1 MKMLL
6 KRLLLYTMAAVC
18 FIQVNAQEKRTVTG
32 TVRDGE
38 GNPVPAAT
46 VTEKGT
52 SNSVTTDIKGAF
64 SINVASSAT
73 LVITSVG
80 FNNLEVRATS
90 TTMSVELQSASKE
103 LQGVVVT
110 ALGIKRQK
118 KSLGYAVQEVKGST
132 LVDARE
138 PNLANTLTGVVAG
151 LQVVR
156 SSNGPAG
163 SSKIILRGSN
173 SLTGSNQPLIVVDGV
188 PVDNFTGGNN
198 NDYWNPSLDYGN
210 GLADL
215 NPSDIE
221 SITVLKGQTAAA
233 LYGSRAG
240 NGAIL
245 VTTKTGKKQAG
256 LGMSFSTTF
265 GFESI
270 FTNPEMQ
277 NVFGQGGN
285 GTFDASSGA
294 NWGPKITGQ
303 QVTNWNGKPENLAY
317 QNNVKNFYDKGFN
330 QNYNLTFQQQF
341 NNISI
346 YSSFNRYEDKS
357 MIPGAKLLRHNF
369 TTRSVAKFGRGDKWT
384 ADMKVQYSNTMAQ
397 NRPLAGNNTNNV
409 ARLLYTFPISLDIT
423 QFKAGT
429 DQYDNMIWWN
439 NAGSTVNPYWRSKN
453 ALNQDSRD
461 RFILTGSLKY
471 DIAKWL
477 SAEVKTGV
485 DMYTNNYIT
494 KVRAGSPIATNGR
507 YGTGKSVFSEANYSG
522 MLTAKKDN
530 LISKLSANA
539 MIGGNLMQRK
549 GSGIDG
555 SANLVVPNLF
565 SLGNAVGNPSI
576 SEWISEKRINSVFG
590 TAGVNWDEYLY
601 LDATFRNDWSSAL
614 AKANRSYFYPSIS
627 AAVVVSEMLER
638 KNVRMPSWFNYAKIR
653 GSYASVG
660 NDMDPYQLYNS
671 YWIGRDPNNAT
682 TAGRNSTLFDENVVN
697 ELIKSKEIGA
707 ELKFINNRVTVDFS
721 LYKNNATNQ
730 LINLPLDATS
740 GYTSK
745 KINAGNI
752 QNKGYEIMVDAR
764 VVNKA
769 DFVWNVSAN
778 FSHNDNS
785 ITDILKDSGVTKY
798 ALGGFDNLAITATAG
813 EKYGAIYGTTFK
825 RVTDDKSPYYGQLI
839 LNGTTGLPQLG
850 ESNVFL
856 GNQQAYGLLGV
867 TNTFGYK
874 GITLSFL
881 VDARFGGKM
890 FSSTLAAMQANGS
903 AAETVVNGAREN
915 FVVQGV
921 VPDGAGYKAN
931 TISVTPQNYWTAV
944 STTGN
949 LGIIEANI
957 YDASNVRLRNV
968 QLSYQLPKSFLSKAR
983 IQKATVGVSC
993 NNVWLISSHM
1003 KGLDPESVFATGT
1016 NALGF
1021 ENASPPTSRTILF
1034 NLTLNF

>member
-1 MKMLL
+1 MLL
-6 KRLLLYTMAAVC
+6 KRLLLYAVAAMC
-18 FIQVNAQEKRTVTG
+18 FIEVNAQEKRQVTG
-32 TVRDGE
+32 TVRDAD
-38 GNPVPAAT
+38 GNPLPAAT

-52 SNSVTTDIKGAF
+52 SNSVATDVSGVFRIT
-64 SINVASSAT
+64 VAPTAT
-73 LVITSVG
+73 LVISSVG
-80 FNNLEVRATS
+80 FADAEVKATS
-90 TTMSVELQSASKE
+90 TNITVQLQTASKE

-256 LGMSFSTTF
+256 LGMSFATTF
-265 GFESI
+265 GFESV
-270 FTNPEMQ
+270 FTNPQMQ
-277 NVFGQGGN
+277 TIFGQGSN
-285 GTFDASSGA
+285 GAFDATSGA
-294 NWGPKITGQ
+294 SWGPKISGQ
-303 QVTNWNGKPENLAY
+303 QVTNWNGKPENLSY
-317 QNNVKNFYDKGFN
+317 YNNVKNFYDKGFN

-341 NNISI
+341 NNISV
-346 YSSFNRYEDKS
+346 YSSFNRFEDKS

-384 ADMKVQYSNTMAQ
+384 ADMKVQYSNTTAQ

-409 ARLLYTFPISLDIT
+409 ARLLYTLPISLDVT
-423 QFKAGT
+423 QFRAGT
-429 DQYDNMIWWN
+429 DQFDNMIWWN
-439 NAGSTVNPYWRSKN
+439 QSSQVNPYWRSKN

-471 DIAKWL
+471 DIASWL

-485 DMYTNNYIT
+485 DMYTNNYLT
-494 KVRAGSPIATNGR
+494 KIRAGSPIATNGR

-590 TAGVNWDEYLY
+590 TAGINWDEYLY

-614 AKANRSYFYPSIS
+614 AKANRSYFYPSVS
-627 AAVVVSEMLER
+627 AAVVVTEMLE
-638 KNVRMPSWFNYAKIR
+638 KSNVKLPSWFNYAKIR

-660 NDMDPYQLYNS
+660 NDMEPYQLYNS

-682 TAGRNSTLFDENVVN
+682 TAGRNSTLYNDKVVN
-697 ELIKSKEIGA
+697 ELIKSREIGA
-707 ELKFINNRVTVDFS
+707 ELKFLGSRVTVDFS

-740 GYTSK
+740 GYTSM

-752 QNKGYEIMVDAR
+752 QNKGYEVMVDAR
-764 VVNKA
+764 VFNKK
-769 DFVWNVSAN
+769 DFIWNVSAN

-785 ITDILKDSGVTKY
+785 IIDILKDSGVTKY

-813 EKYGAIYGTTFK
+813 EKYGAIYGTTFR
-825 RVTDDKSPYYGQLI
+825 RVTDDKSPYFGQLI
-839 LNGTTGLPQLG
+839 LNATTGLPEVG
-850 ESNVFL
+850 ASNVFL
-856 GNQQAYGLLGV
+856 GNQQAYGLMGI

-890 FSSTLAAMQANGS
+890 FSSTLAAMQANGT
-903 AAETVVNGAREN
+903 AGETVVNGAREN
-915 FVVQGV
+915 FVVEGV
-921 VPDGAGYKAN
+921 VPDGAGFKKN
-931 TISVTPQNYWTAV
+931 TISVTPQRYWETIA
-944 STTGN
+944 TTGN
-949 LGIIEANI
+949 MGIIEANI

>member
-1 MKMLL
+1 MLL
-6 KRLLLYTMAAVC
+6 KRLLLYAVAAMC
-18 FIQVNAQEKRTVTG
+18 FIEVNAQEKRQVTG
-32 TVRDGE
+32 TVRDAD
-38 GNPVPAAT
+38 GNPLLAAT

-52 SNSVTTDIKGAF
+52 SNSVATDVSGVFRIT
-64 SINVASSAT
+64 VAPTAT
-73 LVITSVG
+73 LVISSVG
-80 FNNLEVRATS
+80 FADAEVKATS
-90 TTMSVELQSASKE
+90 TNITVQLQTASKE

-256 LGMSFSTTF
+256 LGMSFATTF
-265 GFESI
+265 GFESV
-270 FTNPEMQ
+270 FTNPQMQ
-277 NVFGQGGN
+277 TIFGQGSN
-285 GTFDASSGA
+285 GAFDATSGA
-294 NWGPKITGQ
+294 SWGPKISGQ
-303 QVTNWNGKPENLAY
+303 QVTNWNGKPENLSY
-317 QNNVKNFYDKGFN
+317 YNNVKNFYDKGFN

-341 NNISI
+341 NNISV
-346 YSSFNRYEDKS
+346 YSSFNRFEDKS

-384 ADMKVQYSNTMAQ
+384 ADMKVQYSNTTAQ

-409 ARLLYTFPISLDIT
+409 ARLLYTLPISLDVT
-423 QFKAGT
+423 QFRAGT
-429 DQYDNMIWWN
+429 DQFDNMIWWN
-439 NAGSTVNPYWRSKN
+439 QSSQVNPYWRSKN

-471 DIAKWL
+471 DIASWL

-485 DMYTNNYIT
+485 DMYTNNYLT
-494 KVRAGSPIATNGR
+494 KIRAGSPIATNGR

-590 TAGVNWDEYLY
+590 TAGINWDEYLY

-614 AKANRSYFYPSIS
+614 AKANRSYFYPSVS
-627 AAVVVSEMLER
+627 AAVVVTEMLE
-638 KNVRMPSWFNYAKIR
+638 KSNVKLPSWFNYAKIR

-660 NDMDPYQLYNS
+660 NDMEPYQLYNS

-682 TAGRNSTLFDENVVN
+682 TAGRNSTLYNDKVVN
-697 ELIKSKEIGA
+697 ELIKSREIGA
-707 ELKFINNRVTVDFS
+707 ELKFLGSRVTVDFS

-740 GYTSK
+740 GYTSM

-752 QNKGYEIMVDAR
+752 QNKGYEVMVDAR
-764 VVNKA
+764 VFNKK
-769 DFVWNVSAN
+769 DFIWNVSAN

-785 ITDILKDSGVTKY
+785 IIDILKDSGVTKY

-813 EKYGAIYGTTFK
+813 EKYGAIYGTTFR
-825 RVTDDKSPYYGQLI
+825 RVTDDKSPYFGQLI
-839 LNGTTGLPQLG
+839 LNATTGLPEVG
-850 ESNVFL
+850 ASNVFL
-856 GNQQAYGLLGV
+856 GNQQAYGLMGI

-890 FSSTLAAMQANGS
+890 FSSTLAAMQANGT
-903 AAETVVNGAREN
+903 AGETVVNGAREN
-915 FVVQGV
+915 FVVEGV
-921 VPDGAGYKAN
+921 VPDGAGFKKN
-931 TISVTPQNYWTAV
+931 TISVTPQRYWETIA
-944 STTGN
+944 TTGN
-949 LGIIEANI
+949 MGIIEANI

>member
-1 MKMLL
+1 MLL
-6 KRLLLYTMAAVC
+6 KRLLLYAVAAMC
-18 FIQVNAQEKRTVTG
+18 FIEVNAQEKRQVTG
-32 TVRDGE
+32 TVRDAD
-38 GNPVPAAT
+38 GNPLVAAT

-52 SNSVTTDIKGAF
+52 SNSVATDVSGVFRIT
-64 SINVASSAT
+64 VASSAT
-73 LVITSVG
+73 LVISSVG
-80 FNNLEVRATS
+80 FADAEVKATS
-90 TTMSVELQSASKE
+90 TSINVQLQTASKE

-270 FTNPEMQ
+270 FTNPQMQ
-277 NVFGQGGN
+277 TVFGQGSN
-285 GTFDASSGA
+285 GTFDATSGA
-294 NWGPKITGQ
+294 SWGPKITGQ
-303 QVTNWNGKPENLAY
+303 QVTNWNGKPENLSY
-317 QNNVKNFYDKGFN
+317 YNNVKNFYDKGFN

-341 NNISI
+341 NNISV

-384 ADMKVQYSNTMAQ
+384 ADFKVQYSNTMAQ

-409 ARLLYTFPISLDIT
+409 ARLLYTFPVSLDIT

-439 NAGSTVNPYWRSKN
+439 SAGSTVNPYWRSKN

-485 DMYTNNYIT
+485 DMYTNNYLT
-494 KVRAGSPIATNGR
+494 KIRAGSPIATNGR

-530 LISKLSANA
+530 LFSKLSANA
-539 MIGGNLMQRK
+539 MVGGNLMQRK

-590 TAGVNWDEYLY
+590 TAGINWDEYLY

-614 AKANRSYFYPSIS
+614 AKANRSYFYPSVS
-627 AAVVVSEMLER
+627 AAVVVTEMLE
-638 KNVRMPSWFNYAKIR
+638 KNNVKLPSWFNYAKVR
-653 GSYASVG
+653 ASYASVG
-660 NDMDPYQLYNS
+660 NDMEPYQLYNS

-682 TAGRNSTLFDENVVN
+682 TAGRNSTLYNDKVVN
-697 ELIKSKEIGA
+697 ELIKSREIGA
-707 ELKFINNRVTVDFS
+707 ELKFLGSRLTVDFS

-740 GYTSK
+740 GYTAM

-752 QNKGYEIMVDAR
+752 QNKGYEVMVDAR
-764 VVNKA
+764 VFNKK
-769 DFVWNVSAN
+769 DFIWNVSAN

-785 ITDILKDSGVTKY
+785 IIDILKDSGVTKY
-798 ALGGFDNLAITATAG
+798 GLGGFDNLAITATAG
-813 EKYGAIYGTTFK
+813 EKYGAIYGTTFR
-825 RVTDDKSPYYGQLI
+825 RVTDDKSPYFGQLI
-839 LNGTTGLPQLG
+839 LNATTGLPEVG
-850 ESNVFL
+850 GSNVFL

-890 FSSTLAAMQANGS
+890 FSSTLAAMQASGT

-915 FVVQGV
+915 FVVDGV
-921 VPDGAGYKAN
+921 VVDGTGFKKN
-931 TISVTPQNYWTAV
+931 TVAVTPQNYWTAV
-944 STTGN
+944 ATTGN
-949 LGIIEANI
+949 MGIIEANI

>member
-6 KRLLLYTMAAVC
+6 KRLLLYAVAAMC
-18 FIQVNAQEKRTVTG
+18 FIEVNAQEKRTVTG
-32 TVRDGE
+32 TVRDAD
-38 GNPVPAAT
+38 GNPVQAAT
-46 VTEKGT
+46 VTERGT
-52 SNSVTTDIKGAF
+52 SNSVATDIKGVF
-64 SINVASSAT
+64 SISVASSAT
-73 LVITSVG
+73 LVISSVG
-80 FNNLEVRATS
+80 FTDLEVKATS
-90 TTMSVELQSASKE
+90 TSISVELQSASKE

-198 NDYWNPSLDYGN
+198 NDYWNPSLDFGN

-221 SITVLKGQTAAA
+221 TITVLKGQTAAA

-256 LGMSFSTTF
+256 LGMSFSTTL
-265 GFESI
+265 GFESV

-277 NVFGQGGN
+277 NVFGQGSN
-285 GTFDASSGA
+285 GTFDATSGLS
-294 NWGPKITGQ
+294 WGPKITGQ
-303 QVTNWNGKPENLAY
+303 QVTNWNGKSENLTY
-317 QNNVKNFYDKGFN
+317 HNNVKNFYDKGNN

-346 YSSFNRYEDKS
+346 YSSFNRFEDKS
-357 MIPGAKLLRHNF
+357 IIPGAKLLRHNF

-384 ADMKVQYSNTMAQ
+384 ADMKVQYSNTTAQ

-409 ARLLYTFPISLDIT
+409 ARLLYTLPISLDVT

-429 DQYDNMIWWN
+429 DQFDNMIWWN
-439 NAGSTVNPYWRSKN
+439 QSSQVNPYWMSKN
-453 ALNQDSRD
+453 ALNKDSRD

-477 SAEVKTGV
+477 TAEVKTGI
-485 DMYTNNYIT
+485 DMYTNNYTT

-614 AKANRSYFYPSIS
+614 AKANRSYFYPSVS
-627 AAVVVSEMLER
+627 AAVVVSEMLDR
-638 KNVRMPSWFNYAKIR
+638 GNVKMPSWLNYAKIR
-653 GSYASVG
+653 ASYASVG

-682 TAGRNSTLFDENVVN
+682 TSGRNSTLFDENVVN
-697 ELIKSKEIGA
+697 ELIKSREIGA
-707 ELKFINNRVTVDFS
+707 ELKLLGSRVTVDFS

-752 QNKGYEIMVDAR
+752 QNKGYEFMVDAR
-764 VVNKA
+764 VFNKSN
-769 DFVWNVSAN
+769 FIWNVSAN

-785 ITDILKDSGVTKY
+785 IIDILKDSGVTKY
-798 ALGGFDNLAITATAG
+798 GLGGFDNLVITATAG
-813 EKYGAIYGTTFK
+813 QKYGAIYGTTFK

-839 LNGTTGLPQLG
+839 LNATTGLPQVG

-890 FSSTLAAMQANGS
+890 FSSTLAAMQANGT

-915 FVVQGV
+915 FVVDGV
-921 VPDGAGYKAN
+921 VVDGSGYKKN
-931 TISVTPQNYWTAV
+931 TVSITSQNYWTTVA
-944 STTGN
+944 TTGN
-949 LGIIEANI
+949 LGIIEANM

>member
-6 KRLLLYTMAAVC
+6 KRLLLYAITAMC
-18 FIQVNAQEKRTVTG
+18 FIEVNAQEKRQVTG
-32 TVRDGE
+32 TVRDTD
-38 GNPVPAAT
+38 GNPVVAAT

-52 SNSVTTDIKGAF
+52 TNSVTTDFKGLF
-64 SINVASSAT
+64 SINVAPSAT
-73 LVITSVG
+73 LLITSVG
-80 FNNLEVRATS
+80 YNDLEIKAGSTS
-90 TTMSVELQSASKE
+90 INVELQSVSKE

-188 PVDNFTGGNN
+188 PVDNFTGGSNT
-198 NDYWNPSLDYGN
+198 DYWNPSLDYGN

-256 LGMSFSTTF
+256 LGMSFATTF
-265 GFESI
+265 GFESV

-277 NVFGQGGN
+277 NVFGQGSN
-285 GTFDASSGA
+285 GTFDATSGLS
-294 NWGPKITGQ
+294 WGPKITGQ
-303 QVTNWNGKPENLAY
+303 QVTNWNGKPENLTY
-317 QNNVKNFYDKGFN
+317 YNNVKNFYDKGFN

-341 NNISI
+341 NNISV

-397 NRPLAGNNTNNV
+397 NRPLAGNNNNNV
-409 ARLLYTFPISLDIT
+409 ARLLYTFPQSLDIT

-439 NAGSTVNPYWRSKN
+439 SAGSTVNPYWRSKN

-477 SAEVKTGV
+477 TAEVKTGV
-485 DMYTNNYIT
+485 DMYTNNYTT

-522 MLTAKKDN
+522 MLSAKKDN

-539 MIGGNLMQRK
+539 MVGGNLMLRK

-627 AAVVVSEMLER
+627 AAVVVSEMLDR
-638 KNVRMPSWFNYAKIR
+638 SNLKMPSWFNYAKIR
-653 GSYASVG
+653 ASYASVG

-707 ELKFINNRVTVDFS
+707 ELKFLSNRVTVDFS

-752 QNKGYEIMVDAR
+752 QNKGYEVMVDAR
-764 VVNKA
+764 VINKS
-769 DFVWNVSAN
+769 DFIWNVSAN

-785 ITDILKDSGVTKY
+785 IIDILKDSGVTKY

-839 LNGTTGLPQLG
+839 LNGTTGLPQVG

-867 TNTFGYK
+867 TNTFGFK

-890 FSSTLAAMQANGS
+890 FSSTLAAMQASGT

-915 FVVQGV
+915 FVVEGV
-921 VPDGAGYKAN
+921 VPDGSGYKKN
-931 TISVTPQNYWTAV
+931 TVSVTPQNYWTTVA
-944 STTGN
+944 TTGN
-949 LGIIEANI
+949 LGIIEANM

>member
-1 MKMLL
+1 MLL
-6 KRLLLYTMAAVC
+6 KRLLLYAVAAMC
-18 FIQVNAQEKRTVTG
+18 FIEVNAQEKRQVTG
-32 TVRDGE
+32 TVRDAD
-38 GNPVPAAT
+38 GNPVQAAT

-52 SNSVTTDIKGAF
+52 SNSVATDISGVF
-64 SINVASSAT
+64 RISVASSAT
-73 LVITSVG
+73 LVISSVG
-80 FNNLEVRATS
+80 FTDAEVKATS
-90 TTMSVELQSASKE
+90 TNINVQLQSASKE

-256 LGMSFSTTF
+256 LGMSFATTF
-265 GFESI
+265 GFESV

-277 NVFGQGGN
+277 TVFGQGSN
-285 GTFDASSGA
+285 NAFDATSGA
-294 NWGPKITGQ
+294 SWGPKIAGQ
-303 QVTNWNGKPENLAY
+303 QVTNWNGKPENLSY
-317 QNNVKNFYDKGFN
+317 YNNVKNFYDKGFN

-341 NNISI
+341 NNISV

-384 ADMKVQYSNTMAQ
+384 ADMKVQYSNTLAQ
-397 NRPLAGNNTNNV
+397 NRPLAGNNSNNV
-409 ARLLYTFPISLDIT
+409 ARLLYTLPISLDVT
-423 QFKAGT
+423 QFRAGT
-429 DQYDNMIWWN
+429 DEFDNMIWWN
-439 NAGSTVNPYWRSKN
+439 QSSQVNPYWRSKN

-471 DIAKWL
+471 DIASWL
-477 SAEVKTGV
+477 TAEVKTGV

-494 KVRAGSPIATNGR
+494 KIRAGSPIATNGR

-539 MIGGNLMQRK
+539 MVGGNLMLRK

-614 AKANRSYFYPSIS
+614 AKANRSYFYPSVS
-627 AAVVVSEMLER
+627 AAVVVSEMLDR
-638 KNVRMPSWFNYAKIR
+638 SNVKMPSWFSYAKIR
-653 GSYASVG
+653 ASYASVG
-660 NDMDPYQLYNS
+660 NDMEPYQLYNS
-671 YWIGRDPNNAT
+671 YSIGRDPNNAT
-682 TAGRNSTLFDENVVN
+682 TAGRNSTLYNENVVN
-697 ELIKSKEIGA
+697 ELIKSREIGA
-707 ELKFINNRVTVDFS
+707 ELKFLGNRVTVDFS

-752 QNKGYEIMVDAR
+752 QNKGYEVMVDAR
-764 VVNKA
+764 VINKT

-785 ITDILKDSGVTKY
+785 IIDILKDSGVTKY

-813 EKYGAIYGTTFK
+813 EKYGAIYGTTFS

-839 LNGTTGLPQLG
+839 LNGTTGLPQVG
-850 ESNVFL
+850 QSNVFL

-890 FSSTLAAMQANGS
+890 FSSTLAAMQANGT
-903 AAETVVNGAREN
+903 AGETVVNGARES
-915 FVVQGV
+915 FVVEGV
-921 VPDGAGYKAN
+921 VPDGSGFKKN
-931 TISVTPQNYWTAV
+931 TIAVTPQNYWTAV
-944 STTGN
+944 ATTGN
-949 LGIIEANI
+949 LGIIEANM

>member
-1 MKMLL
+1 MLL
-6 KRLLLYTMAAVC
+6 KRLLLYAVAAMC
-18 FIQVNAQEKRTVTG
+18 FIEVNAQEKRQVTG
-32 TVRDGE
+32 TVRDAD
-38 GNPVPAAT
+38 GNPLAAAT

-52 SNSVTTDIKGAF
+52 SNSVATDVSGVF
-64 SINVASSAT
+64 RMTVASSAT
-73 LVITSVG
+73 LVISSVG
-80 FNNLEVRATS
+80 YADAEVKANS
-90 TTMSVELQSASKE
+90 TNINVQLQSASKE

-256 LGMSFSTTF
+256 LGMSFATTF
-265 GFESI
+265 GFESV
-270 FTNPEMQ
+270 FTNPQMQ
-277 NVFGQGGN
+277 NVFGQGSN
-285 GTFDASSGA
+285 GAFDATSGA
-294 NWGPKITGQ
+294 SWGPKITGQ
-303 QVTNWNGKPENLAY
+303 QVTNWNGKPENLTY
-317 QNNVKNFYDKGFN
+317 YNNVKNFYDKGFN

-341 NNISI
+341 NNISV
-346 YSSFNRYEDKS
+346 YSSLNRYEDKS

-397 NRPLAGNNTNNV
+397 NRPLAGNNNNNV
-409 ARLLYTFPISLDIT
+409 ARLLYTFPQSLDIT

-439 NAGSTVNPYWRSKN
+439 SAGSTVNPYWRSKN

-477 SAEVKTGV
+477 TAEMKTGV
-485 DMYTNNYIT
+485 DMYTNNYVT
-494 KVRAGSPIATNGR
+494 KIRAGSPIATNGR

-539 MIGGNLMQRK
+539 MVGGNLMLRK

-590 TAGVNWDEYLY
+590 TAGINWDEYLY

-614 AKANRSYFYPSIS
+614 AKANRSYFYPSVS
-627 AAVVVSEMLER
+627 AAVVVSEMLEK
-638 KNVRMPSWFNYAKIR
+638 KNINMPSWFNYAKIR
-653 GSYASVG
+653 GSFASVG

-707 ELKFINNRVTVDFS
+707 ELKFLGSRVTVDFS

-764 VVNKA
+764 VINKS

-785 ITDILKDSGVTKY
+785 IIDILKDSGVTKY

-813 EKYGAIYGTTFK
+813 EKYGAIYGTTFR
-825 RVTDDKSPYYGQLI
+825 RVTDDKSPYFGQLI
-839 LNGTTGLPQLG
+839 LNATTGLPEVG
-850 ESNVFL
+850 GSNVFL

-890 FSSTLAAMQANGS
+890 FSSTLAAMQASGT

-915 FVVQGV
+915 FVVDGV
-921 VPDGAGYKAN
+921 VVDGTGFKKN
-931 TISVTPQNYWTAV
+931 TVAVTPQNYWTAV

-949 LGIIEANI
+949 MGIIEANI